1 MEYSSDDDSVVSSGD
16 EMLNMEVPF
25 SQDSVTQKVTGK
37 KSESDDDSDDEEG
50 SPSKKRRR
58 VDANDDNQSDD
69 NDDAAA
75 NEVDNDAIALAD
87 ATTAFKIQFNKQ
99 KMGTTNK
106 LYWNERRQKKNATL
120 YPIRVVPREE
130 VIGLCLKEWNAETE
144 RPVQYIQYPHKQIKR
159 DLGLYDVVSVKSLT
173 PYHGDGPTD
182 SWCAKRFQQY
192 SKQLKRTLKGLTEID
207 LITEKAFLGLVLE
220 QSVKEEENEKERS
233 LLLDKPAPV
242 ESTTPEK
249 EDEQAEND
257 SNDGDDDD
265 DDGSVGGRRSRLCRS
280 DEVKSEP
287 LRPGDVIEYYKPT
300 ATAGDPDALCQAEV
314 KFVNPKGNPILIT
327 SDIFTILPS
336 DHQVKRVKRM
346 NRGKLHN
353 HNGRFRAINSYV
365 LKKEGVS
372 EVTNLYAF
380 SIIVHLSGSP
390 YLLTSSQ
397 NPNAVKEI
405 MAETTARTKA
415 TIQRAKD
422 ELESKMDDGGFFPRD
437 LIRN

>member
-25 SQDSVTQKVTGK
+25 SQDSATQKVAGK

-58 VDANDDNQSDD
+58 VGESNDKQSDE
-69 NDDAAA
+69 NNDAAA
-75 NEVDNDAIALAD
+75 VEVDNDAIALAD
-87 ATTAFKIQFNKQ
+87 ATTAFKIQFNLHKI
-99 KMGTTNK
+99 GTTNK

-130 VIGLCLKEWNAETE
+130 VIGLCLKEWNTETE

-207 LITEKAFLGLVLE
+207 LMTEKSFLGLVLE
-220 QSVKEEENEKERS
+220 QSYKEEKNENERN

-242 ESTTPEK
+242 EIAAPEK

-257 SNDGDDDD
+257 SDGNHDD
-265 DDGSVGGRRSRLCRS
+265 DDGGVGGRRSRLCRS
-280 DEVKSEP
+280 NDVKSEP
-287 LRPGDVIEYYKPT
+287 LRPGDVIQYYKPT

-314 KFVNPKGNPILIT
+314 KYVNPKGNPILIT

-346 NRGKLHN
+346 NRGKLLD
-353 HNGRFRAINSYV
+353 HNGRFRAINEYV

-372 EVTNLYAF
+372 AVTMFNACCILF
-380 SIIVHLSGSP
+380 NRSP
-390 YLLTSSQ
+390 FWLTLPTYFLTEPKC
-397 NPNAVKEI
+397 NK
-405 MAETTARTKA
+405 
-415 TIQRAKD
+415 
-422 ELESKMDDGGFFPRD
+422 RD
-437 LIRN
+437 NG